1 MKIGDAME
9 RRSLAAG
16 YDSDIKI
23 RLSHTCKVYR
33 PLPYLLS
40 DPICMDE
47 ALTVGNVIVKKKGF
61 FVVKSLSSFYLVI
74 AYVMIVKYLPV
85 IGLIGKVVTK
95 TIMQIFI
102 KSTKHFSFLF
112 LFSFLTKLLVQVM
125 IMTATILFVYSV
137 IEAFFF

>member
-95 TIMQIFI
+95 TK
-102 KSTKHFSFLF
+102 KSNYANFY
-112 LFSFLTKLLVQVM
+112 QVD
-125 IMTATILFVYSV
+125 
-137 IEAFFF
+137 

>member
-61 FVVKSLSSFYLVI
+61 FVLKKLVI
-74 AYVMIVKYLPV
+74 DLF
-85 IGLIGKVVTK
+85 GHCLCHDR
-95 TIMQIFI
+95 QILACDWFDR
-102 KSTKHFSFLF
+102 KSG
-112 LFSFLTKLLVQVM
+112 
-125 IMTATILFVYSV
+125 Y
-137 IEAFFF
+137 